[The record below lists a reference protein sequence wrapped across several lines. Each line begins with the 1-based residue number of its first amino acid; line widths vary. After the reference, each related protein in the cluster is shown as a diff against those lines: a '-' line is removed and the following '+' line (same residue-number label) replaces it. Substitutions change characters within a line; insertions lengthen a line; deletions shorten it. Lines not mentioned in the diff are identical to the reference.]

1 MQTFRTR
8 FTTDVSQHRRAMGEF
23 RAQTCAAVQEA
34 RNQILSLGALSIGG
48 LGVKDLVKDVILL
61 GGEMQQTETAF
72 EVMLGSAE
80 KGRAAIAKL
89 IGFADVTP
97 FDNPEIIQSGKS
109 LLNIGIAV
117 DGLTGKLE
125 MLGNISAGTGNK
137 IFEITS
143 IYSKAAAKGK
153 VQTEELMQLAERG
166 VPIIQAFAS
175 MLKVSTQEV
184 MAMAEKGQLSFAL
197 LDEALQSLGGQGGK
211 YFGLMEKQSK
221 NMLGTWSNF
230 QAEVE
235 KIGTAL
241 GKKAIPELTGAL
253 ESLLAEIDRLRESGE
268 LDQMI
273 SGAGQLIGET
283 ASALKDFVAFIIE
296 NRETI
301 ASLGMS
307 AAGLLLILKAK
318 QILLEL
324 GGGLVFMVRS
334 AATQIDSATQQSAAK
349 AIAAKQAEVTAAEAA
364 EARKA
369 AVAAA
374 CAKNAEM
381 IAARKA
387 MIVAQNY
394 AQETAVAV
402 ASAKARLAAEQMLGA
417 PRSSTM
423 SGLAAAEENYRTAQ
437 RQASAAAKNFD
448 SVKSSARDAWNSVAE
463 HTATATK
470 EVGGFRKSL
479 TGVRNFMGGMKGVMV
494 SPFAAAKMAAAN
506 FGAVAAT
513 AFIGWEIG
521 KRIGDMLQLEKAFTR
536 LFLKAKGMSDEEIEE
551 HMNPKKVDVSNMNAD
566 ALKKRREALI
576 GLAKEAKRIEDLEKR
591 VQAGVKEFGYVRD
604 ESEVLP
610 DRRAAYAAYK
620 KDQEE
625 YVKEYK
631 FLEGW
636 KRKKNKVIDEIN
648 AIDARQRQLE
658 AEEAKKKKPPQEK
671 PADKPTDKPASSA
684 AQDAIAAREKE
695 KREKE
700 LAEKKRLAEKER
712 DLNHSI
718 AKEQKEN
725 AKAGRELA
733 DTQNRDFVAQKIQ
746 GWRDEIAK
754 YQKDIESAEKMLS
767 KFGATLEDDI
777 LKTPEQIA
785 QERKDNVLRQ
795 KIDAYNQGA
804 KVTFTKEEQ
813 ARIQEMQNTQNKARK
828 LKADKEMNESY
839 INDAEKSL
847 NAYDRKR
854 ELEERKAR
862 ANELK
867 NRSAAL
873 KAAEDQLRI
882 AKEANQPMEAV
893 LKKIEEILKYGLPN
907 QTV

>member
-1 MQTFRTR
+1 
-8 FTTDVSQHRRAMGEF
+8 MGEF

-48 LGVKDLVKDVILL
+48 LGMKDLVKDVILL

-97 FDNPEIIQSGKS
+97 FDNPEIIRSGKS

-175 MLKVSTQEV
+175 MLKVPTQEV

-221 NMLGTWSNF
+221 NMLGAWSNF

-235 KIGTAL
+235 KIGTAI

-253 ESLLAEIDRLRESGE
+253 ESLLAEIDKLRESGE

-273 SGAGQLIGET
+273 SGAGKLIGET
-283 ASALKDFVAFIIE
+283 ASALKDFVAFIVA

-324 GGGLVFMVRS
+324 GGGLVFMVR
-334 AATQIDSATQQSAAK
+334 AAAQIDSAAQQSAAN
-349 AIAAKQAEVTAAEAA
+349 AAG
-364 EARKA
+364 
-369 AVAAA
+369 AVGT
-374 CAKNAEM
+374 
-381 IAARKA
+381 
-387 MIVAQNY
+387 V
-394 AQETAVAV
+394 
-402 ASAKARLAAEQMLGA
+402 
-417 PRSSTM
+417 
-423 SGLAAAEENYRTAQ
+423 
-437 RQASAAAKNFD
+437 
-448 SVKSSARDAWNSVAE
+448 
-463 HTATATK
+463 
-470 EVGGFRKSL
+470 RKSL
-479 TGVRNFMGGMKGVMV
+479 AGLRNFMGGMKGVMV

-658 AEEAKKKKPPQEK
+658 AEEVKKKKPPQEK
-671 PADKPTDKPASSA
+671 PADKPAGSA

-700 LAEKKRLAEKER
+700 LEEKNKLAEKER
-712 DLNHSI
+712 DLNHRI
-718 AKEQKEN
+718 AKERKEN
-725 AKAGRELA
+725 AKSGRDLA
-733 DTQNRDFVAQKIQ
+733 DAQNRDFVTQKIQ

-813 ARIQEMQNTQNKARK
+813 ARILEMQNAQNKARK
-828 LKADKEMNESY
+828 LMADKEMNESY

-847 NAYDRKR
+847 NAYDRRR
-854 ELEERKAR
+854 EIEERNAR

>member
-221 NMLGTWSNF
+221 NMLGAWSNF

-235 KIGTAL
+235 KIGTAI

-394 AQETAVAV
+394 AQETAAAV

-437 RQASAAAKNFD
+437 RQASTAAKNFD

-658 AEEAKKKKPPQEK
+658 AEEVKKKKPPQEK
-671 PADKPTDKPASSA
+671 PADKPASSA

-700 LAEKKRLAEKER
+700 LEEKNKLAEKER
-712 DLNHSI
+712 DLNHRI
-718 AKEQKEN
+718 AKERKEN
-725 AKAGRELA
+725 AKSGRELA

>member
-1 MQTFRTR
+1 
-8 FTTDVSQHRRAMGEF
+8 MGEF

-48 LGVKDLVKDVILL
+48 LGMKDLVKDVILL

-89 IGFADVTP
+89 IRFADVTP
-97 FDNPEIIQSGKS
+97 FDNPEIIRSGKS

-221 NMLGTWSNF
+221 NMLGAWSNF

-235 KIGTAL
+235 KIGTAI

-394 AQETAVAV
+394 AQETAAAV

-610 DRRAAYAAYK
+610 DRRAAYATYK

-658 AEEAKKKKPPQEK
+658 AEEVKKKKPPQEK
-671 PADKPTDKPASSA
+671 PADKPASSA

-700 LAEKKRLAEKER
+700 LEEKNKLAEKER
-712 DLNHSI
+712 DLNHRI
-718 AKEQKEN
+718 AKERKEN
-725 AKAGRELA
+725 AKSGRELA

>member
-48 LGVKDLVKDVILL
+48 LGMKDLVKDVILL

-89 IGFADVTP
+89 IRFADVTP
-97 FDNPEIIQSGKS
+97 FDNPEIIRSGKS

-221 NMLGTWSNF
+221 NMLGAWSNF

-235 KIGTAL
+235 KIGTAI

-394 AQETAVAV
+394 AQETAAAV

-521 KRIGDMLQLEKAFTR
+521 KRIGDMLQLEKMFTR

-658 AEEAKKKKPPQEK
+658 AEEVKKKKPPQEK
-671 PADKPTDKPASSA
+671 PADKPAGSA

-700 LAEKKRLAEKER
+700 LEEKNKLAEKER
-712 DLNHSI
+712 DLNHRI
-718 AKEQKEN
+718 AKERKEN
-725 AKAGRELA
+725 AKSGRDLA
-733 DTQNRDFVAQKIQ
+733 DAQNRDFVTQKIQ

-813 ARIQEMQNTQNKARK
+813 ARILEMQNAQNKARK
-828 LKADKEMNESY
+828 LMADKEMNESY

-847 NAYDRKR
+847 NAYDRRR
-854 ELEERKAR
+854 EIEERNAR

>member
-97 FDNPEIIQSGKS
+97 FDNPEIIRSGKS

-221 NMLGTWSNF
+221 NMLGAWSNF

-235 KIGTAL
+235 KIGTAI
-241 GKKAIPELTGAL
+241 GKEAIPALTAAL
-253 ESLLAEIDRLRESGE
+253 ESLLAEIDKLRESGE

-273 SGAGQLIGET
+273 SGAGKLIGET
-283 ASALKDFVAFIIE
+283 ASALKDFVAFIVA

-324 GGGLVFMVRS
+324 GGGLVFMVR
-334 AATQIDSATQQSAAK
+334 AAAQIDSAAQQSAAN
-349 AIAAKQAEVTAAEAA
+349 AAG
-364 EARKA
+364 
-369 AVAAA
+369 AVGT
-374 CAKNAEM
+374 
-381 IAARKA
+381 
-387 MIVAQNY
+387 V
-394 AQETAVAV
+394 
-402 ASAKARLAAEQMLGA
+402 
-417 PRSSTM
+417 
-423 SGLAAAEENYRTAQ
+423 
-437 RQASAAAKNFD
+437 
-448 SVKSSARDAWNSVAE
+448 
-463 HTATATK
+463 
-470 EVGGFRKSL
+470 RKSL
-479 TGVRNFMGGMKGVMV
+479 AGLRNFMGGMKGVMV

-658 AEEAKKKKPPQEK
+658 AEEVKKKKPPQEK
-671 PADKPTDKPASSA
+671 PADKPAGSA

-700 LAEKKRLAEKER
+700 LEEKNKLAEKER
-712 DLNHSI
+712 DLNHRI
-718 AKEQKEN
+718 AKERKEN
-725 AKAGRELA
+725 AKSGRDLA
-733 DTQNRDFVAQKIQ
+733 DAQNRDFVTQKIQ

-813 ARIQEMQNTQNKARK
+813 ARILEMQNAQNKARK
-828 LKADKEMNESY
+828 LMADKEMNESY

-847 NAYDRKR
+847 NAYDRRR
-854 ELEERKAR
+854 EIEERNAR

>member
-1 MQTFRTR
+1 
-8 FTTDVSQHRRAMGEF
+8 MGEF

-48 LGVKDLVKDVILL
+48 LGMKDLVKDVILL

-97 FDNPEIIQSGKS
+97 FDNPEIIRSGKS

-221 NMLGTWSNF
+221 NMLGAWSNF

-235 KIGTAL
+235 KIGTAI
-241 GKKAIPELTGAL
+241 GKEAIPALTAAL
-253 ESLLAEIDRLRESGE
+253 ESLLAEIDKLRESGE

-273 SGAGQLIGET
+273 SGAGKLIGET
-283 ASALKDFVAFIIE
+283 ASALKDFVAFIVA

-324 GGGLVFMVRS
+324 GGGLVFMVR
-334 AATQIDSATQQSAAK
+334 AAAQIDSAAQQSAAN
-349 AIAAKQAEVTAAEAA
+349 AAG
-364 EARKA
+364 
-369 AVAAA
+369 AVGT
-374 CAKNAEM
+374 
-381 IAARKA
+381 
-387 MIVAQNY
+387 V
-394 AQETAVAV
+394 
-402 ASAKARLAAEQMLGA
+402 
-417 PRSSTM
+417 
-423 SGLAAAEENYRTAQ
+423 
-437 RQASAAAKNFD
+437 
-448 SVKSSARDAWNSVAE
+448 
-463 HTATATK
+463 
-470 EVGGFRKSL
+470 RKSL
-479 TGVRNFMGGMKGVMV
+479 AGLRNFMGGMKGVMV

-658 AEEAKKKKPPQEK
+658 AEEVKKKKPPQEK
-671 PADKPTDKPASSA
+671 PADKPAGSA

-700 LAEKKRLAEKER
+700 LEEKNKLAEKER
-712 DLNHSI
+712 DLNHRI
-718 AKEQKEN
+718 AKERKEN
-725 AKAGRELA
+725 AKSGRDLA
-733 DTQNRDFVAQKIQ
+733 DAQNRDFVTQKIQ

-813 ARIQEMQNTQNKARK
+813 ARILEMQNAQNKARK
-828 LKADKEMNESY
+828 LMADKEMNESY

-847 NAYDRKR
+847 NAYDRRR
-854 ELEERKAR
+854 EIEERNAR

>member
-97 FDNPEIIQSGKS
+97 FDNPEIIRSGKS

-221 NMLGTWSNF
+221 NMLGAWSNF

-235 KIGTAL
+235 KIGTAI
-241 GKKAIPELTGAL
+241 GKEAIPALTAAL
-253 ESLLAEIDRLRESGE
+253 ESLLAEIDKLRESGE

-273 SGAGQLIGET
+273 SGAGKLIGET
-283 ASALKDFVAFIIE
+283 ASALKDFVAFIVA

-324 GGGLVFMVRS
+324 GGGLVFMVRAAAQINS
-334 AATQIDSATQQSAAK
+334 AAQQSAAN
-349 AIAAKQAEVTAAEAA
+349 AAG
-364 EARKA
+364 
-369 AVAAA
+369 AVGT
-374 CAKNAEM
+374 
-381 IAARKA
+381 
-387 MIVAQNY
+387 V
-394 AQETAVAV
+394 
-402 ASAKARLAAEQMLGA
+402 
-417 PRSSTM
+417 
-423 SGLAAAEENYRTAQ
+423 
-437 RQASAAAKNFD
+437 
-448 SVKSSARDAWNSVAE
+448 
-463 HTATATK
+463 
-470 EVGGFRKSL
+470 RKSL
-479 TGVRNFMGGMKGVMV
+479 AGLRNFMGGMKGIMV

-658 AEEAKKKKPPQEK
+658 AEEVKKKKPPQEK

-813 ARIQEMQNTQNKARK
+813 ARILEMQNAQNKARK
-828 LKADKEMNESY
+828 LMADKEMNESY

-847 NAYDRKR
+847 NAYDRRR
-854 ELEERKAR
+854 EIEERNAR

>member
-48 LGVKDLVKDVILL
+48 LGMKDLVKDVILL

-97 FDNPEIIQSGKS
+97 FDNPEIIRSGKS

-221 NMLGTWSNF
+221 NMLGAWSNF

-235 KIGTAL
+235 KIGTAI
-241 GKKAIPELTGAL
+241 GKEAIPALTAAL
-253 ESLLAEIDRLRESGE
+253 ESLLAEIDKLRESGE

-273 SGAGQLIGET
+273 SGAGKLIGET
-283 ASALKDFVAFIIE
+283 ASALKDFVAFIVA

-324 GGGLVFMVRS
+324 GGGLVFMVR
-334 AATQIDSATQQSAAK
+334 AAAQIDSAAQQSAAN
-349 AIAAKQAEVTAAEAA
+349 AAG
-364 EARKA
+364 
-369 AVAAA
+369 AVGT
-374 CAKNAEM
+374 
-381 IAARKA
+381 
-387 MIVAQNY
+387 V
-394 AQETAVAV
+394 
-402 ASAKARLAAEQMLGA
+402 
-417 PRSSTM
+417 
-423 SGLAAAEENYRTAQ
+423 
-437 RQASAAAKNFD
+437 
-448 SVKSSARDAWNSVAE
+448 
-463 HTATATK
+463 
-470 EVGGFRKSL
+470 RKSL
-479 TGVRNFMGGMKGVMV
+479 AGLRNFMGGMKGVMV

-658 AEEAKKKKPPQEK
+658 AEEVKKKKPPQEK
-671 PADKPTDKPASSA
+671 PADKPAGSA

-700 LAEKKRLAEKER
+700 LEEKNKLAEKER
-712 DLNHSI
+712 DLNHRI
-718 AKEQKEN
+718 AKERKEN
-725 AKAGRELA
+725 AKSGRDLA
-733 DTQNRDFVAQKIQ
+733 DAQNRDFVTQKIQ

-813 ARIQEMQNTQNKARK
+813 ARILEMQNAQNKARK
-828 LKADKEMNESY
+828 LMADKEMNESY

-847 NAYDRKR
+847 NAYDRRR
-854 ELEERKAR
+854 EIEERNAR

>member
-1 MQTFRTR
+1 
-8 FTTDVSQHRRAMGEF
+8 MGEF

-97 FDNPEIIQSGKS
+97 FDNPEIIRSGKS

-221 NMLGTWSNF
+221 NMLGAWSNF

-235 KIGTAL
+235 KIGTAI
-241 GKKAIPELTGAL
+241 GKEAIPALTAAL
-253 ESLLAEIDRLRESGE
+253 ESLLAEIDKLRESGE

-273 SGAGQLIGET
+273 SGAGKLIGET
-283 ASALKDFVAFIIE
+283 ASALKDFVAFIVA

-324 GGGLVFMVRS
+324 GGGLVFMVR
-334 AATQIDSATQQSAAK
+334 AAAQIDSAAQQSAAN
-349 AIAAKQAEVTAAEAA
+349 AAG
-364 EARKA
+364 
-369 AVAAA
+369 AVGT
-374 CAKNAEM
+374 
-381 IAARKA
+381 
-387 MIVAQNY
+387 V
-394 AQETAVAV
+394 
-402 ASAKARLAAEQMLGA
+402 
-417 PRSSTM
+417 
-423 SGLAAAEENYRTAQ
+423 
-437 RQASAAAKNFD
+437 
-448 SVKSSARDAWNSVAE
+448 
-463 HTATATK
+463 
-470 EVGGFRKSL
+470 RKSL
-479 TGVRNFMGGMKGVMV
+479 AGLRNFMGGMKGVMV

-658 AEEAKKKKPPQEK
+658 AEEVKKKKPPQEK
-671 PADKPTDKPASSA
+671 PADKPAGSA

-700 LAEKKRLAEKER
+700 LEEKNKLAEKER
-712 DLNHSI
+712 DLNHRI
-718 AKEQKEN
+718 AKERKEN
-725 AKAGRELA
+725 AKSGRDLA
-733 DTQNRDFVAQKIQ
+733 DAQNRDFVTQKIQ

-813 ARIQEMQNTQNKARK
+813 ARILEMQNAQNKARK
-828 LKADKEMNESY
+828 LMADKEMNESY

-847 NAYDRKR
+847 NAYDRRR
-854 ELEERKAR
+854 EIEERNAR

>member
-221 NMLGTWSNF
+221 NMLGAWSNF

-235 KIGTAL
+235 KIGTAI
-241 GKKAIPELTGAL
+241 GKKAIPELTAAL

-324 GGGLVFMVRS
+324 GGGLVFMVR
-334 AATQIDSATQQSAAK
+334 AAAQIDSATQQSAAK

-394 AQETAVAV
+394 AQETAAAV

-658 AEEAKKKKPPQEK
+658 AEEVKKKKPPQEK
-671 PADKPTDKPASSA
+671 PADKPAGSA

-700 LAEKKRLAEKER
+700 LEEKNKLAEKER
-712 DLNHSI
+712 DLNHRI
-718 AKEQKEN
+718 AKERKEN
-725 AKAGRELA
+725 AKSGRDLA
-733 DTQNRDFVAQKIQ
+733 DAQNRDFVTQKIQ

-813 ARIQEMQNTQNKARK
+813 ARILEMQNAQNKARK
-828 LKADKEMNESY
+828 LMADKEMNESY

-847 NAYDRKR
+847 NAYDRRR
-854 ELEERKAR
+854 EIEERNAR

>member
-1 MQTFRTR
+1 
-8 FTTDVSQHRRAMGEF
+8 MGEF

-97 FDNPEIIQSGKS
+97 FDNPEIIRSGKS

-221 NMLGTWSNF
+221 NMLGAWSNF

-235 KIGTAL
+235 KIGTAI

-273 SGAGQLIGET
+273 SGAGKLIGET

-324 GGGLVFMVRS
+324 GGGLVFMVR
-334 AATQIDSATQQSAAK
+334 AAAQIDSAAQQSAAN
-349 AIAAKQAEVTAAEAA
+349 AAG
-364 EARKA
+364 
-369 AVAAA
+369 AVGT
-374 CAKNAEM
+374 
-381 IAARKA
+381 
-387 MIVAQNY
+387 V
-394 AQETAVAV
+394 
-402 ASAKARLAAEQMLGA
+402 
-417 PRSSTM
+417 
-423 SGLAAAEENYRTAQ
+423 
-437 RQASAAAKNFD
+437 
-448 SVKSSARDAWNSVAE
+448 
-463 HTATATK
+463 
-470 EVGGFRKSL
+470 RKSL
-479 TGVRNFMGGMKGVMV
+479 AGLRNFMGGMKGVMV

-576 GLAKEAKRIEDLEKR
+576 GLAKEAKRIEDAEKR
-591 VQAGVKEFGYVRD
+591 LEAGTKEFGYVRD

-610 DRRAAYAAYK
+610 DRRAAYAAYL
-620 KDQEE
+620 KDQQLVVENF
-625 YVKEYK
+625 K
-631 FLEGW
+631 FLDGW
-636 KRKKNKVIDEIN
+636 KRKKFKVLNEIN

-658 AEEAKKKKPPQEK
+658 AEEVKKKKPPQEK
-671 PADKPTDKPASSA
+671 PADKPADKPANSA

-695 KREKE
+695 KRENE
-700 LAEKKRLAEKER
+700 LAEKKKLAEKER

-718 AKEQKEN
+718 AKEQREN
-725 AKAGRELA
+725 AKAGRDLA
-733 DTQNRDFVAQKIQ
+733 DAQNRDFVTQKIQ

-813 ARIQEMQNTQNKARK
+813 ARILEMQNAQNKARK
-828 LKADKEMNESY
+828 LMADKEMNEGY

-847 NAYDRKR
+847 NAYDRRR
-854 ELEERKAR
+854 EIEERNAR

>member
-97 FDNPEIIQSGKS
+97 FDNPEIIRSGKS

-221 NMLGTWSNF
+221 NMLGAWSNF

-235 KIGTAL
+235 KIGTAI
-241 GKKAIPELTGAL
+241 GKEAIPALTAAL
-253 ESLLAEIDRLRESGE
+253 ESLLAEIDKLRESGE

-273 SGAGQLIGET
+273 SGAGKLIGET
-283 ASALKDFVAFIIE
+283 ASALKDFVAFIVA

-324 GGGLVFMVRS
+324 GGGLVFMVRAAAQINS
-334 AATQIDSATQQSAAK
+334 AAQQSAAN
-349 AIAAKQAEVTAAEAA
+349 AAG
-364 EARKA
+364 
-369 AVAAA
+369 AVGT
-374 CAKNAEM
+374 
-381 IAARKA
+381 
-387 MIVAQNY
+387 V
-394 AQETAVAV
+394 
-402 ASAKARLAAEQMLGA
+402 
-417 PRSSTM
+417 
-423 SGLAAAEENYRTAQ
+423 
-437 RQASAAAKNFD
+437 
-448 SVKSSARDAWNSVAE
+448 
-463 HTATATK
+463 
-470 EVGGFRKSL
+470 RKSL
-479 TGVRNFMGGMKGVMV
+479 AGLRNFMGGMKGVMV

-671 PADKPTDKPASSA
+671 PADKPADKPASSA
-684 AQDAIAAREKE
+684 AQDAIAAKEKE

-700 LAEKKRLAEKER
+700 LEEKNKLAEKER
-712 DLNHSI
+712 DLNHRI
-718 AKEQKEN
+718 AKERKEN
-725 AKAGRELA
+725 AKSGRDLA
-733 DTQNRDFVAQKIQ
+733 DAQNRDFVTQKIQ

-813 ARIQEMQNTQNKARK
+813 ARILEMQNAQNKARK
-828 LKADKEMNESY
+828 LMADKEMNESY

-847 NAYDRKR
+847 NAYDRRR
-854 ELEERKAR
+854 EIEERNAR

>member
-1 MQTFRTR
+1 
-8 FTTDVSQHRRAMGEF
+8 MGEF

-48 LGVKDLVKDVILL
+48 LGLKDLVKDVILL

-97 FDNPEIIQSGKS
+97 FDNPEIIRSGKS
-109 LLNIGIAV
+109 LLNIGITV

-221 NMLGTWSNF
+221 NMLGAWSNF

-235 KIGTAL
+235 KIGTAI
-241 GKKAIPELTGAL
+241 GKEAIPALTAAL
-253 ESLLAEIDRLRESGE
+253 ESLLAEIDKLRESGE

-273 SGAGQLIGET
+273 SGAGKLIGET
-283 ASALKDFVAFIIE
+283 ASALKDFVAFIVA

-307 AAGLLLILKAK
+307 AAGLFLILKAK

-324 GGGLVFMVRS
+324 GGGLVFMVR
-334 AATQIDSATQQSAAK
+334 AAAQIDSTAQQSAAN
-349 AIAAKQAEVTAAEAA
+349 AAG
-364 EARKA
+364 
-369 AVAAA
+369 AVGT
-374 CAKNAEM
+374 
-381 IAARKA
+381 
-387 MIVAQNY
+387 V
-394 AQETAVAV
+394 
-402 ASAKARLAAEQMLGA
+402 
-417 PRSSTM
+417 
-423 SGLAAAEENYRTAQ
+423 
-437 RQASAAAKNFD
+437 
-448 SVKSSARDAWNSVAE
+448 
-463 HTATATK
+463 
-470 EVGGFRKSL
+470 RKSL
-479 TGVRNFMGGMKGVMV
+479 AGLRNFMGGMKGVMV

-513 AFIGWEIG
+513 AFVGWEIG

-576 GLAKEAKRIEDLEKR
+576 GLAKEAKRIEDAEKR
-591 VQAGVKEFGYVRD
+591 LEAGTKEFGYVRD

-610 DRRAAYAAYK
+610 DRRAAYAAYL
-620 KDQEE
+620 KDQQLVVENF
-625 YVKEYK
+625 K
-631 FLEGW
+631 FLDGW
-636 KRKKNKVIDEIN
+636 KRKKFKVLNEIN

-658 AEEAKKKKPPQEK
+658 AEEVKKKKPPQEK
-671 PADKPTDKPASSA
+671 PADKPADKPANSA

-695 KREKE
+695 KRENE
-700 LAEKKRLAEKER
+700 LAEKKKLAEKER

-718 AKEQKEN
+718 AKEQREN
-725 AKAGRELA
+725 AKAGRDLA
-733 DTQNRDFVAQKIQ
+733 DAQNRDFVTQKIQ

-813 ARIQEMQNTQNKARK
+813 ARILEMQNAQNKARK
-828 LKADKEMNESY
+828 LMADKEMNEGY

-847 NAYDRKR
+847 NAYDRRR
-854 ELEERKAR
+854 EIEERNAR

>member
-1 MQTFRTR
+1 MQTFKTR

-89 IGFADVTP
+89 VGFADVTP

-109 LLNIGIAV
+109 LLNIGVAV
-117 DGLTGKLE
+117 NGLTGKLE

-175 MLKVSTQEV
+175 MLKVPTQEV

-221 NMLGTWSNF
+221 NMLGAWSNF

-235 KIGTAL
+235 KIGTAI

-253 ESLLAEIDRLRESGE
+253 ESLLAEIDKLRESGE

-273 SGAGQLIGET
+273 SEAGQLIGET
-283 ASALKDFVAFIIE
+283 ASALKDFVAFIVK

-318 QILLEL
+318 QLLLEL
-324 GGGLVFMVRS
+324 GGGLVFMVR
-334 AATQIDSATQQSAAK
+334 AASQIDSAVQQSAAN
-349 AIAAKQAEVTAAEAA
+349 AAD
-364 EARKA
+364 A
-369 AVAAA
+369 AVT
-374 CAKNAEM
+374 
-381 IAARKA
+381 
-387 MIVAQNY
+387 Y
-394 AQETAVAV
+394 
-402 ASAKARLAAEQMLGA
+402 
-417 PRSSTM
+417 
-423 SGLAAAEENYRTAQ
+423 
-437 RQASAAAKNFD
+437 
-448 SVKSSARDAWNSVAE
+448 
-463 HTATATK
+463 
-470 EVGGFRKSL
+470 RKSL
-479 TGVRNFMGGMKGVMV
+479 VGIRNFMGGMKGVMV

-513 AFIGWEIG
+513 AFVGWEIG

-551 HMNPKKVDVSNMNAD
+551 HMNPKKVDVSKMNAD
-566 ALKKRREALI
+566 ALKKRREALV
-576 GLAKEAKRIEDLEKR
+576 GLAKEAKRIEDAEKR
-591 VQAGVKEFGYVRD
+591 LKDGTKEFGYVRD

-610 DRRAAYAAYK
+610 ERRAAYAAYK
-620 KDQEE
+620 KDQQLVIENF
-625 YVKEYK
+625 K
-631 FLEGW
+631 FLDGW
-636 KRKKNKVIDEIN
+636 KRKKFKVLNEIN
-648 AIDARQRQLE
+648 AIDARQRQLA
-658 AEEAKKKKPPQEK
+658 AEDAKKKKPPQEK
-671 PADKPTDKPASSA
+671 PADKSADKPATTA
-684 AQDAIAAREKE
+684 AQDAINAREKE

-700 LAEKKRLAEKER
+700 LAEKKKFSEKER
-712 DLNHSI
+712 DLNHRI
-718 AKEQKEN
+718 AKEREEN
-725 AKAGRELA
+725 VKAGRDLA
-733 DTQNRDFVAQKIQ
+733 DAQNHDFVAQKIQ

-754 YQKDIESAEKMLS
+754 YQKDIESAEKMLRR
-767 KFGATLEDDI
+767 FGATLEDDI

-785 QERKDNVLRQ
+785 QERKDNILRQ
-795 KIDAYNQGA
+795 KIEAYNQGA

-813 ARIQEMQNTQNKARK
+813 ARIRAMQNTQSKARK
-828 LKADKEMNESY
+828 LMADKEMNEEY

-847 NAYDRKR
+847 NAYDRRR
-854 ELEERKAR
+854 EIEERSAR

-873 KAAEDQLRI
+873 KSAEDQLRI

-893 LKKIEEILKYGLPN
+893 LKKIEEILKYGLPK

>member
-97 FDNPEIIQSGKS
+97 FDNPEIIRSGKS

-221 NMLGTWSNF
+221 NMLGAWSNF

-235 KIGTAL
+235 KIGTAI
-241 GKKAIPELTGAL
+241 GKEAIPALTAAL
-253 ESLLAEIDRLRESGE
+253 ESLLAEIDKLRESGE

-273 SGAGQLIGET
+273 SGAGKLIGET
-283 ASALKDFVAFIIE
+283 ASALKDFVAFIVA

-324 GGGLVFMVRS
+324 GGGLVFMVR
-334 AATQIDSATQQSAAK
+334 AAAQIDSAAQQSAAN
-349 AIAAKQAEVTAAEAA
+349 AAG
-364 EARKA
+364 
-369 AVAAA
+369 AVGT
-374 CAKNAEM
+374 
-381 IAARKA
+381 
-387 MIVAQNY
+387 V
-394 AQETAVAV
+394 
-402 ASAKARLAAEQMLGA
+402 
-417 PRSSTM
+417 
-423 SGLAAAEENYRTAQ
+423 
-437 RQASAAAKNFD
+437 
-448 SVKSSARDAWNSVAE
+448 
-463 HTATATK
+463 
-470 EVGGFRKSL
+470 RKSL
-479 TGVRNFMGGMKGVMV
+479 AGLRNFMGGMKGVMV

-521 KRIGDMLQLEKAFTR
+521 RRIGDMLQLEKAFTR

-671 PADKPTDKPASSA
+671 PADKLADKPASSA

-700 LAEKKRLAEKER
+700 LEEKNKLAEKER
-712 DLNHSI
+712 DLNHRI
-718 AKEQKEN
+718 AKERKEN
-725 AKAGRELA
+725 AKSGRDLA
-733 DTQNRDFVAQKIQ
+733 DAQNRDFVTQKIQ

-813 ARIQEMQNTQNKARK
+813 ARILEMQNAQNKARK
-828 LKADKEMNESY
+828 LMADKEMNESY

-847 NAYDRKR
+847 NAYDRRR
-854 ELEERKAR
+854 EIEERNAR

>member
-48 LGVKDLVKDVILL
+48 LGMKDLVKDVILL

-221 NMLGTWSNF
+221 NMLGAWSNF

-235 KIGTAL
+235 KIGTAI

-394 AQETAVAV
+394 AQETAAAV

-437 RQASAAAKNFD
+437 RQASTAAKNFD

-658 AEEAKKKKPPQEK
+658 AEEVKKKKPPQEK
-671 PADKPTDKPASSA
+671 PADKPASSA

-700 LAEKKRLAEKER
+700 LEEKNKLAEKER
-712 DLNHSI
+712 DLNHRI
-718 AKEQKEN
+718 AKERKEN
-725 AKAGRELA
+725 AKSGRDLA
-733 DTQNRDFVAQKIQ
+733 DAQNRDFVTQKIQ

-813 ARIQEMQNTQNKARK
+813 ARILEMQNAQNKARK
-828 LKADKEMNESY
+828 LMADKEMNESY

-847 NAYDRKR
+847 NAYDRRR
-854 ELEERKAR
+854 EIEERNAR

>member
-48 LGVKDLVKDVILL
+48 LGMKDLVKDVILL

-97 FDNPEIIQSGKS
+97 FDNPEIIRSGKS

-166 VPIIQAFAS
+166 VPIIQASAS

-221 NMLGTWSNF
+221 NMLGAWSNF

-235 KIGTAL
+235 KIGTAI
-241 GKKAIPELTGAL
+241 GKEAIPALTAAL
-253 ESLLAEIDRLRESGE
+253 ESLLAEIDKLRESGE

-273 SGAGQLIGET
+273 SGAGKLIGET
-283 ASALKDFVAFIIE
+283 ASALKDFVAFIVA

-324 GGGLVFMVRS
+324 GGGLVFMVR
-334 AATQIDSATQQSAAK
+334 AAAQIDSAAQQSAAN
-349 AIAAKQAEVTAAEAA
+349 AAG
-364 EARKA
+364 
-369 AVAAA
+369 AVGT
-374 CAKNAEM
+374 
-381 IAARKA
+381 
-387 MIVAQNY
+387 V
-394 AQETAVAV
+394 
-402 ASAKARLAAEQMLGA
+402 
-417 PRSSTM
+417 
-423 SGLAAAEENYRTAQ
+423 
-437 RQASAAAKNFD
+437 
-448 SVKSSARDAWNSVAE
+448 
-463 HTATATK
+463 
-470 EVGGFRKSL
+470 RKSL
-479 TGVRNFMGGMKGVMV
+479 AGLRNFMGGMKGVMV

-658 AEEAKKKKPPQEK
+658 AEEVKKKKPPQEK
-671 PADKPTDKPASSA
+671 PADKPAGSA

-700 LAEKKRLAEKER
+700 LEEKNKLAEKER
-712 DLNHSI
+712 DLNHRI
-718 AKEQKEN
+718 AKERKEN
-725 AKAGRELA
+725 AKSGRDLA
-733 DTQNRDFVAQKIQ
+733 DAQNRDFVTQKIQ

-813 ARIQEMQNTQNKARK
+813 ARILEMQNAQNKARK
-828 LKADKEMNESY
+828 LMADKEMNESY

-847 NAYDRKR
+847 NAYDRRR
-854 ELEERKAR
+854 EIEERNAR

>member
-1 MQTFRTR
+1 
-8 FTTDVSQHRRAMGEF
+8 MGEF

-221 NMLGTWSNF
+221 NMLGAWSNF

-235 KIGTAL
+235 KIGTAI

-324 GGGLVFMVRS
+324 GGGLVFMVR
-334 AATQIDSATQQSAAK
+334 AAAQIDSAAQQSAAN
-349 AIAAKQAEVTAAEAA
+349 AAG
-364 EARKA
+364 
-369 AVAAA
+369 AVGT
-374 CAKNAEM
+374 
-381 IAARKA
+381 
-387 MIVAQNY
+387 V
-394 AQETAVAV
+394 
-402 ASAKARLAAEQMLGA
+402 
-417 PRSSTM
+417 
-423 SGLAAAEENYRTAQ
+423 
-437 RQASAAAKNFD
+437 
-448 SVKSSARDAWNSVAE
+448 
-463 HTATATK
+463 
-470 EVGGFRKSL
+470 RKSL
-479 TGVRNFMGGMKGVMV
+479 AGLRNFMGGMKGVMV

-658 AEEAKKKKPPQEK
+658 AEEVKKKKPPQEK
-671 PADKPTDKPASSA
+671 PADKPAGSA

-700 LAEKKRLAEKER
+700 LEEKNKLAEKER
-712 DLNHSI
+712 DLNHRI
-718 AKEQKEN
+718 AKERKEN
-725 AKAGRELA
+725 AKSGRDLA
-733 DTQNRDFVAQKIQ
+733 DAQNRDFVTQKIQ

-813 ARIQEMQNTQNKARK
+813 ARILEMQNAQNKARK
-828 LKADKEMNESY
+828 LMADKEMNESY

-847 NAYDRKR
+847 NAYDRRR
-854 ELEERKAR
+854 EIEERNAR

>member
-221 NMLGTWSNF
+221 NMLGAWSNF

-235 KIGTAL
+235 KIGTAI
-241 GKKAIPELTGAL
+241 GKEAIPALTAAL
-253 ESLLAEIDRLRESGE
+253 ESLLAEIDKLRESGE

-273 SGAGQLIGET
+273 SGAGKLIGET
-283 ASALKDFVAFIIE
+283 ASALKDFVAFIVA

-324 GGGLVFMVRS
+324 GGGLVFMVRAAAQINS
-334 AATQIDSATQQSAAK
+334 AAQQSAAN
-349 AIAAKQAEVTAAEAA
+349 AAG
-364 EARKA
+364 
-369 AVAAA
+369 AVGT
-374 CAKNAEM
+374 
-381 IAARKA
+381 
-387 MIVAQNY
+387 V
-394 AQETAVAV
+394 
-402 ASAKARLAAEQMLGA
+402 
-417 PRSSTM
+417 
-423 SGLAAAEENYRTAQ
+423 
-437 RQASAAAKNFD
+437 
-448 SVKSSARDAWNSVAE
+448 
-463 HTATATK
+463 
-470 EVGGFRKSL
+470 RKSL
-479 TGVRNFMGGMKGVMV
+479 AGLRNFMGGMKGVMV

-658 AEEAKKKKPPQEK
+658 AEEVKKKKPPQEK
-671 PADKPTDKPASSA
+671 PADKPAGSA

-700 LAEKKRLAEKER
+700 LEEKNKLAEKER
-712 DLNHSI
+712 DLNHRI
-718 AKEQKEN
+718 AKERKEN
-725 AKAGRELA
+725 AKSGRDLA
-733 DTQNRDFVAQKIQ
+733 DAQNRDFVTQKIQ

-813 ARIQEMQNTQNKARK
+813 ARILEMQNAQNKARK
-828 LKADKEMNESY
+828 LMADKEMNESY

-847 NAYDRKR
+847 NAYDRRR
-854 ELEERKAR
+854 EIEERNAR

>member
-1 MQTFRTR
+1 
-8 FTTDVSQHRRAMGEF
+8 MGEF
-23 RAQTCAAVQEA
+23 RAQTCAAVQES

-48 LGVKDLVKDVILL
+48 LGLKDLVKDVILL

-97 FDNPEIIQSGKS
+97 FDNPEIIRSGKS
-109 LLNIGIAV
+109 LLNIGITV

-221 NMLGTWSNF
+221 NMLGAWSNF

-235 KIGTAL
+235 KIGTAI
-241 GKKAIPELTGAL
+241 GKEAIPALTAAL
-253 ESLLAEIDRLRESGE
+253 ESLLAEIDKLRESGE

-273 SGAGQLIGET
+273 SGAGKLIGET
-283 ASALKDFVAFIIE
+283 ASALKDFVAFIVA

-324 GGGLVFMVRS
+324 GGGLVFMVR
-334 AATQIDSATQQSAAK
+334 AAAQIDSAAQQSAAN
-349 AIAAKQAEVTAAEAA
+349 AAG
-364 EARKA
+364 
-369 AVAAA
+369 AVGT
-374 CAKNAEM
+374 
-381 IAARKA
+381 
-387 MIVAQNY
+387 V
-394 AQETAVAV
+394 
-402 ASAKARLAAEQMLGA
+402 
-417 PRSSTM
+417 
-423 SGLAAAEENYRTAQ
+423 
-437 RQASAAAKNFD
+437 
-448 SVKSSARDAWNSVAE
+448 
-463 HTATATK
+463 
-470 EVGGFRKSL
+470 RKSL
-479 TGVRNFMGGMKGVMV
+479 AGLRNFMGGMKGVMV

-591 VQAGVKEFGYVRD
+591 LEAGTKEFGYVRD

-610 DRRAAYAAYK
+610 DRRAAYAAYL

-671 PADKPTDKPASSA
+671 PADKPADKPASSA

-695 KREKE
+695 KWEKE
-700 LAEKKRLAEKER
+700 LEEKNKLAEKER
-712 DLNHSI
+712 DLNHRI
-718 AKEQKEN
+718 AKERKEN
-725 AKAGRELA
+725 AKSGRDLA
-733 DTQNRDFVAQKIQ
+733 DAQNRDFVTQKIQ

-813 ARIQEMQNTQNKARK
+813 ARILEMQNAQNKARK
-828 LKADKEMNESY
+828 LMADKEMNESY

-847 NAYDRKR
+847 NAYDRRR
-854 ELEERKAR
+854 EIEERNAR

>member
-1 MQTFRTR
+1 
-8 FTTDVSQHRRAMGEF
+8 MGEF

-48 LGVKDLVKDVILL
+48 LGMKDLVKDVILL

-89 IGFADVTP
+89 IRFADVTP
-97 FDNPEIIQSGKS
+97 FDNPEIIRSGKS

-221 NMLGTWSNF
+221 NMLGAWSNF

-235 KIGTAL
+235 KIGTAI
-241 GKKAIPELTGAL
+241 GKEAIPALTAAL
-253 ESLLAEIDRLRESGE
+253 ESLLAEIDKLRESGE

-273 SGAGQLIGET
+273 SGAGKLIGET
-283 ASALKDFVAFIIE
+283 ASTLKDFVAFIVA

-324 GGGLVFMVRS
+324 GGGLVFMVR
-334 AATQIDSATQQSAAK
+334 AAAQIDSAAQQSAAN
-349 AIAAKQAEVTAAEAA
+349 AAG
-364 EARKA
+364 
-369 AVAAA
+369 AVGT
-374 CAKNAEM
+374 
-381 IAARKA
+381 
-387 MIVAQNY
+387 V
-394 AQETAVAV
+394 
-402 ASAKARLAAEQMLGA
+402 
-417 PRSSTM
+417 
-423 SGLAAAEENYRTAQ
+423 
-437 RQASAAAKNFD
+437 
-448 SVKSSARDAWNSVAE
+448 
-463 HTATATK
+463 
-470 EVGGFRKSL
+470 RKSL
-479 TGVRNFMGGMKGVMV
+479 AGLRNFMGGMKGVMV

-658 AEEAKKKKPPQEK
+658 AEEVKKKKPPQEK
-671 PADKPTDKPASSA
+671 PADKPAGSA

-700 LAEKKRLAEKER
+700 LEEKNKLAEKER
-712 DLNHSI
+712 DLNHRI
-718 AKEQKEN
+718 AKERKEN
-725 AKAGRELA
+725 AKSGRDLA
-733 DTQNRDFVAQKIQ
+733 DAQNRDFVTQKIQ

-813 ARIQEMQNTQNKARK
+813 ARILEMQNAQNKARK
-828 LKADKEMNESY
+828 LMADKEMNESY

-847 NAYDRKR
+847 NAYDRRR
-854 ELEERKAR
+854 EIEERNAR

>member
-137 IFEITS
+137 IFEITG

-175 MLKVSTQEV
+175 MLKVPTQEV

-221 NMLGTWSNF
+221 NMLGAWSNF

-235 KIGTAL
+235 KIGTAI
-241 GKKAIPELTGAL
+241 GKEAIPALTAAL
-253 ESLLAEIDRLRESGE
+253 ESLLAEIDKLRESGE

-273 SGAGQLIGET
+273 SGAGKLIGET
-283 ASALKDFVAFIIE
+283 ASALKDFVAFIVA

-324 GGGLVFMVRS
+324 GGGLVFMVR
-334 AATQIDSATQQSAAK
+334 AAAQIDSAAQQSAAN
-349 AIAAKQAEVTAAEAA
+349 AAG
-364 EARKA
+364 
-369 AVAAA
+369 AVGT
-374 CAKNAEM
+374 
-381 IAARKA
+381 
-387 MIVAQNY
+387 V
-394 AQETAVAV
+394 
-402 ASAKARLAAEQMLGA
+402 
-417 PRSSTM
+417 
-423 SGLAAAEENYRTAQ
+423 
-437 RQASAAAKNFD
+437 
-448 SVKSSARDAWNSVAE
+448 
-463 HTATATK
+463 
-470 EVGGFRKSL
+470 RKSL
-479 TGVRNFMGGMKGVMV
+479 AGLRNFMGGMKGVMV

-658 AEEAKKKKPPQEK
+658 AEEVKKKKPPQEK
-671 PADKPTDKPASSA
+671 PADKPAGSA

-700 LAEKKRLAEKER
+700 LEEKNKLAEKER
-712 DLNHSI
+712 DLNHRI
-718 AKEQKEN
+718 AKERKEN
-725 AKAGRELA
+725 AKSGRDLA
-733 DTQNRDFVAQKIQ
+733 DAQNRDFVTQKIQ

-813 ARIQEMQNTQNKARK
+813 ARILEMQNAQNKARK
-828 LKADKEMNESY
+828 LMADKEMNESY

-847 NAYDRKR
+847 NAYDRRR
-854 ELEERKAR
+854 EIEERNAR

>member
-48 LGVKDLVKDVILL
+48 LGMKDLVKDVILL

-97 FDNPEIIQSGKS
+97 FDNPEIIRSGKS

-175 MLKVSTQEV
+175 MLKVPTQEV

-221 NMLGTWSNF
+221 NMLGAWSNF

-235 KIGTAL
+235 KIGTAI

-253 ESLLAEIDRLRESGE
+253 ESLLAEIDKLRESGE

-273 SGAGQLIGET
+273 SGAGKLIGET
-283 ASALKDFVAFIIE
+283 ASALKDFVAFIVA

-324 GGGLVFMVRS
+324 GGGLVFMVR
-334 AATQIDSATQQSAAK
+334 AAAQIDSAAQQSAAN
-349 AIAAKQAEVTAAEAA
+349 AAG
-364 EARKA
+364 
-369 AVAAA
+369 AVGT
-374 CAKNAEM
+374 
-381 IAARKA
+381 
-387 MIVAQNY
+387 V
-394 AQETAVAV
+394 
-402 ASAKARLAAEQMLGA
+402 
-417 PRSSTM
+417 
-423 SGLAAAEENYRTAQ
+423 
-437 RQASAAAKNFD
+437 
-448 SVKSSARDAWNSVAE
+448 
-463 HTATATK
+463 
-470 EVGGFRKSL
+470 RKSL
-479 TGVRNFMGGMKGVMV
+479 AGLRNFMGGMKGVMV

-658 AEEAKKKKPPQEK
+658 AEEVKKKKPPQEK
-671 PADKPTDKPASSA
+671 PADKPAGSA

-700 LAEKKRLAEKER
+700 LEEKNKLAEKER
-712 DLNHSI
+712 DLNHRI
-718 AKEQKEN
+718 AKERKEN
-725 AKAGRELA
+725 AKSGRDLA
-733 DTQNRDFVAQKIQ
+733 DAQNRDFVTQKIQ

-813 ARIQEMQNTQNKARK
+813 ARILEMQNAQNKARK
-828 LKADKEMNESY
+828 LMADKEMNESY

-847 NAYDRKR
+847 NAYDRRR
-854 ELEERKAR
+854 EIEERNAR

>member
-1 MQTFRTR
+1 
-8 FTTDVSQHRRAMGEF
+8 MGEF

-97 FDNPEIIQSGKS
+97 FDNPEIIRSGKS

-221 NMLGTWSNF
+221 NMLGAWSNF

-235 KIGTAL
+235 KIGTAI
-241 GKKAIPELTGAL
+241 GKEAIPALTAAL
-253 ESLLAEIDRLRESGE
+253 ESLLAEIDKLRESGE

-273 SGAGQLIGET
+273 SGAGKLIGET
-283 ASALKDFVAFIIE
+283 ASALKDFVAFIVA

-324 GGGLVFMVRS
+324 GGGLVFMVR
-334 AATQIDSATQQSAAK
+334 AAAQIDSAAQQSAAN
-349 AIAAKQAEVTAAEAA
+349 AAG
-364 EARKA
+364 
-369 AVAAA
+369 AVGT
-374 CAKNAEM
+374 
-381 IAARKA
+381 
-387 MIVAQNY
+387 V
-394 AQETAVAV
+394 
-402 ASAKARLAAEQMLGA
+402 
-417 PRSSTM
+417 
-423 SGLAAAEENYRTAQ
+423 
-437 RQASAAAKNFD
+437 
-448 SVKSSARDAWNSVAE
+448 
-463 HTATATK
+463 
-470 EVGGFRKSL
+470 RKSL
-479 TGVRNFMGGMKGVMV
+479 AGLRNFMGGMKGVMV

-521 KRIGDMLQLEKAFTR
+521 RRIGDMLQLEKAFTR

-671 PADKPTDKPASSA
+671 PADKLADKPASSA

-700 LAEKKRLAEKER
+700 LEEKNKLAEKER
-712 DLNHSI
+712 DLNHRI
-718 AKEQKEN
+718 AKERKEN
-725 AKAGRELA
+725 AKSGRDLA
-733 DTQNRDFVAQKIQ
+733 DAQNRDFVTQKIQ

-813 ARIQEMQNTQNKARK
+813 ARILEMQNAQNKARK
-828 LKADKEMNESY
+828 LMADKEMNESY

-847 NAYDRKR
+847 NAYDRRR
-854 ELEERKAR
+854 EIEERNAR

>member
-48 LGVKDLVKDVILL
+48 LGMKDLVKDVILL

-89 IGFADVTP
+89 IRFADVTP
-97 FDNPEIIQSGKS
+97 FDNPEIIRSGKS

-221 NMLGTWSNF
+221 NMLGAWSNF

-235 KIGTAL
+235 KIGTAI
-241 GKKAIPELTGAL
+241 GKEAIPALTAAL
-253 ESLLAEIDRLRESGE
+253 ESLLAEIDKLRESGE

-273 SGAGQLIGET
+273 SGAGKLIGET
-283 ASALKDFVAFIIE
+283 ASALKDFVAFIVA

-324 GGGLVFMVRS
+324 GGGRVFMVR
-334 AATQIDSATQQSAAK
+334 AAAQIDSAAQQSAAN
-349 AIAAKQAEVTAAEAA
+349 AAG
-364 EARKA
+364 
-369 AVAAA
+369 AVGT
-374 CAKNAEM
+374 
-381 IAARKA
+381 
-387 MIVAQNY
+387 V
-394 AQETAVAV
+394 
-402 ASAKARLAAEQMLGA
+402 
-417 PRSSTM
+417 
-423 SGLAAAEENYRTAQ
+423 
-437 RQASAAAKNFD
+437 
-448 SVKSSARDAWNSVAE
+448 
-463 HTATATK
+463 
-470 EVGGFRKSL
+470 RKSL
-479 TGVRNFMGGMKGVMV
+479 AGLRNFMGGMKGVMV

-658 AEEAKKKKPPQEK
+658 AEEVKKKKPPQEK
-671 PADKPTDKPASSA
+671 PADKPAGSA

-700 LAEKKRLAEKER
+700 LEEKNKLAEKER
-712 DLNHSI
+712 DLNHRI
-718 AKEQKEN
+718 AKERKEN
-725 AKAGRELA
+725 AKSGRDLA
-733 DTQNRDFVAQKIQ
+733 DAQNRDFVTQKIQ

-813 ARIQEMQNTQNKARK
+813 ARILEMQNAQNKARK
-828 LKADKEMNESY
+828 LMADKEMNESY

-847 NAYDRKR
+847 NAYDRRR
-854 ELEERKAR
+854 EIEERNAR

>member
-97 FDNPEIIQSGKS
+97 FDNPEIIRSGKS

-221 NMLGTWSNF
+221 NMLGAWSNF

-235 KIGTAL
+235 KIGTAI
-241 GKKAIPELTGAL
+241 GKEAIPALTAAL
-253 ESLLAEIDRLRESGE
+253 ESLLAEIDKLRESGE

-273 SGAGQLIGET
+273 SGAGKLIGET
-283 ASALKDFVAFIIE
+283 ASALKDFVAFIVA

-324 GGGLVFMVRS
+324 GGGLVFMVR
-334 AATQIDSATQQSAAK
+334 AAAQIDSAAQQSAAN
-349 AIAAKQAEVTAAEAA
+349 AAG
-364 EARKA
+364 
-369 AVAAA
+369 AVGT
-374 CAKNAEM
+374 
-381 IAARKA
+381 
-387 MIVAQNY
+387 V
-394 AQETAVAV
+394 
-402 ASAKARLAAEQMLGA
+402 
-417 PRSSTM
+417 
-423 SGLAAAEENYRTAQ
+423 
-437 RQASAAAKNFD
+437 
-448 SVKSSARDAWNSVAE
+448 
-463 HTATATK
+463 
-470 EVGGFRKSL
+470 RKSL
-479 TGVRNFMGGMKGVMV
+479 AGLRNFMGGMKGVMV

-591 VQAGVKEFGYVRD
+591 VQAGAKEFGYVRD

-658 AEEAKKKKPPQEK
+658 AEEVKKKKPPQEK
-671 PADKPTDKPASSA
+671 PADKPAGSA

-700 LAEKKRLAEKER
+700 LEEKNKLAEKER
-712 DLNHSI
+712 DLNHRI
-718 AKEQKEN
+718 AKERKEN
-725 AKAGRELA
+725 AKSGRDLA
-733 DTQNRDFVAQKIQ
+733 DAQNRDFVTQKIQ

-795 KIDAYNQGA
+795 KIEAYNQGA

-813 ARIQEMQNTQNKARK
+813 ARILEMQNAQNKARK
-828 LKADKEMNESY
+828 LMADKEMNEGY

-847 NAYDRKR
+847 NAYGRRR
-854 ELEERKAR
+854 EIEERNAR

>member
-1 MQTFRTR
+1 
-8 FTTDVSQHRRAMGEF
+8 MGEF

-48 LGVKDLVKDVILL
+48 LGLKDLVKDVILL

-97 FDNPEIIQSGKS
+97 FDNPEIIRSGKS
-109 LLNIGIAV
+109 LLNIGITV

-221 NMLGTWSNF
+221 NMLGAWSNF

-235 KIGTAL
+235 KIGTAI
-241 GKKAIPELTGAL
+241 GKEAIPALTAAL
-253 ESLLAEIDRLRESGE
+253 ESLLAEIDKLRESGE

-273 SGAGQLIGET
+273 SGAGKLIGET
-283 ASALKDFVAFIIE
+283 ASALKDFVAFIVA

-324 GGGLVFMVRS
+324 GGGLVFMVR
-334 AATQIDSATQQSAAK
+334 AAAQIDSTAQQSAAN
-349 AIAAKQAEVTAAEAA
+349 AAG
-364 EARKA
+364 
-369 AVAAA
+369 AVGT
-374 CAKNAEM
+374 
-381 IAARKA
+381 
-387 MIVAQNY
+387 V
-394 AQETAVAV
+394 
-402 ASAKARLAAEQMLGA
+402 
-417 PRSSTM
+417 
-423 SGLAAAEENYRTAQ
+423 
-437 RQASAAAKNFD
+437 
-448 SVKSSARDAWNSVAE
+448 
-463 HTATATK
+463 
-470 EVGGFRKSL
+470 RKSL
-479 TGVRNFMGGMKGVMV
+479 AGLRNFMGGMKGVMV

-513 AFIGWEIG
+513 AFVGWEIG

-591 VQAGVKEFGYVRD
+591 VQAGVKEFGYVRN

-610 DRRAAYAAYK
+610 ERRAAYAAYK

-625 YVKEYK
+625 YIKEYK

-636 KRKKNKVIDEIN
+636 KRKKNKFIDEIN
-648 AIDARQRQLE
+648 AIDARRRQLE
-658 AEEAKKKKPPQEK
+658 AEEAKKKKPPLEK
-671 PADKPTDKPASSA
+671 PADKPASSA

-700 LAEKKRLAEKER
+700 LAEKKKLAEKER

-725 AKAGRELA
+725 AKSGRDLA
-733 DTQNRDFVAQKIQ
+733 DAQNRDFVTQKIQ

-754 YQKDIESAEKMLS
+754 YQKDIESAEKMLRR
-767 KFGATLEDDI
+767 FGATLEDDI

-785 QERKDNVLRQ
+785 QERKDNILRQ
-795 KIDAYNQGA
+795 KIDAYNRGE

-813 ARIQEMQNTQNKARK
+813 ARIREMQNAQNKARK
-828 LKADKEMNESY
+828 LMADKEMNEGY

-847 NAYDRKR
+847 NAYDRRR
-854 ELEERKAR
+854 EIEERNAR

-882 AKEANQPMEAV
+882 AKEANQPMESV

>member
-97 FDNPEIIQSGKS
+97 FDNPEIIRSGKS

-221 NMLGTWSNF
+221 NMLGAWSNF

-235 KIGTAL
+235 KIGTAI
-241 GKKAIPELTGAL
+241 GKEAIPALTAAL
-253 ESLLAEIDRLRESGE
+253 ESLLAEIDKLRESGE

-273 SGAGQLIGET
+273 SGAGKLIGET
-283 ASALKDFVAFIIE
+283 ASALKDFVAFIVA

-324 GGGLVFMVRS
+324 GGGLVFMVR
-334 AATQIDSATQQSAAK
+334 AAAQIDSAAQQSAAN
-349 AIAAKQAEVTAAEAA
+349 AAG
-364 EARKA
+364 
-369 AVAAA
+369 AVGT
-374 CAKNAEM
+374 
-381 IAARKA
+381 
-387 MIVAQNY
+387 V
-394 AQETAVAV
+394 
-402 ASAKARLAAEQMLGA
+402 
-417 PRSSTM
+417 
-423 SGLAAAEENYRTAQ
+423 
-437 RQASAAAKNFD
+437 
-448 SVKSSARDAWNSVAE
+448 
-463 HTATATK
+463 
-470 EVGGFRKSL
+470 RKSL
-479 TGVRNFMGGMKGVMV
+479 AGLRNFMGGMKGVMV

-576 GLAKEAKRIEDLEKR
+576 GLAKEAKHIEDLEKR
-591 VQAGVKEFGYVRD
+591 VQAGAKEFGYVRD

-671 PADKPTDKPASSA
+671 PADKPADKPASSA

-700 LAEKKRLAEKER
+700 LEEKNKLAEKER
-712 DLNHSI
+712 DLNHRI
-718 AKEQKEN
+718 AKERKEN
-725 AKAGRELA
+725 AKSGRDLA
-733 DTQNRDFVAQKIQ
+733 DAQNRDFVTQKIQ

-813 ARIQEMQNTQNKARK
+813 ARILEMQNAQNKARK
-828 LKADKEMNESY
+828 LMADKEMNESY

-847 NAYDRKR
+847 NAYDRRR
-854 ELEERKAR
+854 EIEERNAR

>member
-97 FDNPEIIQSGKS
+97 FDNPEIIRSGKS

-221 NMLGTWSNF
+221 NMLGAWSNF

-235 KIGTAL
+235 KIGTAI
-241 GKKAIPELTGAL
+241 GKEAIPALTAAL
-253 ESLLAEIDRLRESGE
+253 ESLLAEIDKLRESGE

-273 SGAGQLIGET
+273 SGAGKLIGET
-283 ASALKDFVAFIIE
+283 ASALKDFVAFIVA

-394 AQETAVAV
+394 AQETAAAV

-551 HMNPKKVDVSNMNAD
+551 HMNPKKVDVSNMDAD

-576 GLAKEAKRIEDLEKR
+576 GLAKEAKRIEDAEKR
-591 VQAGVKEFGYVRD
+591 LEAGTKEFGYVRD

-610 DRRAAYAAYK
+610 DRRAAYAAYL
-620 KDQEE
+620 KDQQLVVENF
-625 YVKEYK
+625 K
-631 FLEGW
+631 FLDGW
-636 KRKKNKVIDEIN
+636 KRKKFKVLNEIN

-671 PADKPTDKPASSA
+671 PADKPADKPASSA

-700 LAEKKRLAEKER
+700 LEEKNKLAEKER
-712 DLNHSI
+712 DLNHRI
-718 AKEQKEN
+718 AKERKEN
-725 AKAGRELA
+725 AKSGRDLA
-733 DTQNRDFVAQKIQ
+733 DAQNRDFVTQKIQ

-813 ARIQEMQNTQNKARK
+813 ARILEMQNAQNKARK
-828 LKADKEMNESY
+828 LMADKEMNESY

-847 NAYDRKR
+847 NAYDRRR
-854 ELEERKAR
+854 EIEERNAR

>member
-1 MQTFRTR
+1 
-8 FTTDVSQHRRAMGEF
+8 MGEF

-48 LGVKDLVKDVILL
+48 LGMKDLVKDVILL

-89 IGFADVTP
+89 IRFADVTP
-97 FDNPEIIQSGKS
+97 FDNPEIIRSGKS

-221 NMLGTWSNF
+221 NMLGAWSNF

-235 KIGTAL
+235 KIGTAI
-241 GKKAIPELTGAL
+241 GKEAIPALTAAL
-253 ESLLAEIDRLRESGE
+253 ESLLAEIDKLRESGE

-273 SGAGQLIGET
+273 SGAGKLIGET
-283 ASALKDFVAFIIE
+283 ASALKDFVAFIVA

-324 GGGLVFMVRS
+324 GGGLVFMVR
-334 AATQIDSATQQSAAK
+334 AAAQIDSAAQQSAAN
-349 AIAAKQAEVTAAEAA
+349 AAG
-364 EARKA
+364 
-369 AVAAA
+369 AVGT
-374 CAKNAEM
+374 
-381 IAARKA
+381 
-387 MIVAQNY
+387 V
-394 AQETAVAV
+394 
-402 ASAKARLAAEQMLGA
+402 
-417 PRSSTM
+417 
-423 SGLAAAEENYRTAQ
+423 
-437 RQASAAAKNFD
+437 
-448 SVKSSARDAWNSVAE
+448 
-463 HTATATK
+463 
-470 EVGGFRKSL
+470 RKSL
-479 TGVRNFMGGMKGVMV
+479 AGLRNFMGGMKGVMV

-658 AEEAKKKKPPQEK
+658 AEEVKKKKPPQEK
-671 PADKPTDKPASSA
+671 PADKPAGSA

-700 LAEKKRLAEKER
+700 LEEKNKLAEKER
-712 DLNHSI
+712 DLNHRI
-718 AKEQKEN
+718 AKERKEN
-725 AKAGRELA
+725 AKSGRDLA
-733 DTQNRDFVAQKIQ
+733 DAQNRDFVTQKIQ

-813 ARIQEMQNTQNKARK
+813 ARILEMQNAQNKARK
-828 LKADKEMNESY
+828 LMADKEMNESY

-847 NAYDRKR
+847 NAYDRRR
-854 ELEERKAR
+854 EIEERNAR

>member
-1 MQTFRTR
+1 
-8 FTTDVSQHRRAMGEF
+8 MGEF

-221 NMLGTWSNF
+221 NMLGAWSNF

-235 KIGTAL
+235 KIGTAI

-394 AQETAVAV
+394 AQETAAAV

-437 RQASAAAKNFD
+437 RQASTAAKNFD

-658 AEEAKKKKPPQEK
+658 AEEVKKKKPPQEK
-671 PADKPTDKPASSA
+671 PADKPASSA

-700 LAEKKRLAEKER
+700 LEEKNKLAEKER
-712 DLNHSI
+712 DLNHRI
-718 AKEQKEN
+718 AKERKEN
-725 AKAGRELA
+725 AKSGRELA

>member
-1 MQTFRTR
+1 
-8 FTTDVSQHRRAMGEF
+8 MGEF

-48 LGVKDLVKDVILL
+48 LGLKDLVKDVILL

-97 FDNPEIIQSGKS
+97 FDNPEIIRSGKS
-109 LLNIGIAV
+109 LLNIGITV

-221 NMLGTWSNF
+221 NMLGAWSNF

-235 KIGTAL
+235 KIGTAI
-241 GKKAIPELTGAL
+241 GKEAIPALTAAL
-253 ESLLAEIDRLRESGE
+253 ESLLAEIDKLRESGE
-268 LDQMI
+268 LDLMI
-273 SGAGQLIGET
+273 SGAGKLIGET
-283 ASALKDFVAFIIE
+283 ASALKDFVAFIVA

-324 GGGLVFMVRS
+324 GGGLVFMVR
-334 AATQIDSATQQSAAK
+334 AAAQIDSTAQQSAAN
-349 AIAAKQAEVTAAEAA
+349 AAG
-364 EARKA
+364 
-369 AVAAA
+369 AVGT
-374 CAKNAEM
+374 
-381 IAARKA
+381 
-387 MIVAQNY
+387 V
-394 AQETAVAV
+394 
-402 ASAKARLAAEQMLGA
+402 
-417 PRSSTM
+417 
-423 SGLAAAEENYRTAQ
+423 
-437 RQASAAAKNFD
+437 
-448 SVKSSARDAWNSVAE
+448 
-463 HTATATK
+463 
-470 EVGGFRKSL
+470 RKSL
-479 TGVRNFMGGMKGVMV
+479 AGLRNFMGGMKGVMV

-513 AFIGWEIG
+513 AFVGWEIG

-576 GLAKEAKRIEDLEKR
+576 GLAKEAKRIEDLERR
-591 VQAGVKEFGYVRD
+591 VQAGVKEFGYIRN

-610 DRRAAYAAYK
+610 ERRAAYAAYK

-625 YVKEYK
+625 YIKEYK

-636 KRKKNKVIDEIN
+636 KRKKNKFIDEIN
-648 AIDARQRQLE
+648 AIDARRRQLE

-671 PADKPTDKPASSA
+671 PAEKPASSA

-700 LAEKKRLAEKER
+700 LAEKKKLAEKER

-725 AKAGRELA
+725 AKSGRDLA
-733 DTQNRDFVAQKIQ
+733 DAQNRDFVTQKIQ

-754 YQKDIESAEKMLS
+754 YQKDIESAEKMLRR
-767 KFGATLEDDI
+767 FGAALEDDI

-785 QERKDNVLRQ
+785 QERKDNILRQ
-795 KIDAYNQGA
+795 KIDAYNRGE

-813 ARIQEMQNTQNKARK
+813 ARIREMQNAQNKARK
-828 LKADKEMNESY
+828 LMADKEMNEGY

-847 NAYDRKR
+847 NAYDRRR
-854 ELEERKAR
+854 EIEERNAR

-882 AKEANQPMEAV
+882 AKEANQPMESV

>member
-137 IFEITS
+137 IFEITG

-221 NMLGTWSNF
+221 NMLGAWSNF

-235 KIGTAL
+235 KIGTAI
-241 GKKAIPELTGAL
+241 GKEAIPALTAAL
-253 ESLLAEIDRLRESGE
+253 ESLLAEIDKLRESGE

-273 SGAGQLIGET
+273 SGAGKLIGET
-283 ASALKDFVAFIIE
+283 ASALKDFVAFIVA

-324 GGGLVFMVRS
+324 GGGLVFMVR
-334 AATQIDSATQQSAAK
+334 AAAQIDSAAQQSAAN
-349 AIAAKQAEVTAAEAA
+349 AAG
-364 EARKA
+364 
-369 AVAAA
+369 AVGT
-374 CAKNAEM
+374 
-381 IAARKA
+381 
-387 MIVAQNY
+387 V
-394 AQETAVAV
+394 
-402 ASAKARLAAEQMLGA
+402 
-417 PRSSTM
+417 
-423 SGLAAAEENYRTAQ
+423 
-437 RQASAAAKNFD
+437 
-448 SVKSSARDAWNSVAE
+448 
-463 HTATATK
+463 
-470 EVGGFRKSL
+470 RKSL
-479 TGVRNFMGGMKGVMV
+479 AGLRNFMGGMKGVMV

-658 AEEAKKKKPPQEK
+658 AEEVKKKKPPQEK
-671 PADKPTDKPASSA
+671 PADKPAGSA

-700 LAEKKRLAEKER
+700 LEEKNKLAEKER
-712 DLNHSI
+712 DLNHRI
-718 AKEQKEN
+718 AKERKEN
-725 AKAGRELA
+725 AKSGRDLA
-733 DTQNRDFVAQKIQ
+733 DAQKRDFVAQKIQ

-813 ARIQEMQNTQNKARK
+813 ARILEMQNAQNKARK
-828 LKADKEMNESY
+828 LMADKEMNESY

-847 NAYDRKR
+847 NAYDRRR
-854 ELEERKAR
+854 EIEERNAR

-893 LKKIEEILKYGLPN
+893 LKKIEEILKNGLPN

>member
-221 NMLGTWSNF
+221 NMLGAWSNF

-235 KIGTAL
+235 KIGTAI
-241 GKKAIPELTGAL
+241 GKKAIPELTAAL

-394 AQETAVAV
+394 AQETAAAV

-658 AEEAKKKKPPQEK
+658 AEEVKKKKPPQEK
-671 PADKPTDKPASSA
+671 PADKPAGSA
-684 AQDAIAAREKE
+684 AQDAIAAKEKE

-700 LAEKKRLAEKER
+700 LEEKKQLAEKER
-712 DLNHSI
+712 DLNHRI
-718 AKEQKEN
+718 AKERKEN
-725 AKAGRELA
+725 AKSGRELA

-813 ARIQEMQNTQNKARK
+813 ARIQEMQNSQNKARK
-828 LKADKEMNESY
+828 LKADKEMNETY

>member
-48 LGVKDLVKDVILL
+48 LGMKDLVKDVILL

-89 IGFADVTP
+89 IRFADVTP
-97 FDNPEIIQSGKS
+97 FDNPEIIRSGKS

-221 NMLGTWSNF
+221 NMLGAWSNF

-235 KIGTAL
+235 KIGTAI

-394 AQETAVAV
+394 AQETAAAV

-610 DRRAAYAAYK
+610 DRRAAYATYK

-658 AEEAKKKKPPQEK
+658 AEEVKKKKPPQEK
-671 PADKPTDKPASSA
+671 PADKPASSA

-700 LAEKKRLAEKER
+700 LEEKNKLAEKER
-712 DLNHSI
+712 DLNHRI
-718 AKEQKEN
+718 AKERKEN
-725 AKAGRELA
+725 AKSGRELA

>member
-1 MQTFRTR
+1 
-8 FTTDVSQHRRAMGEF
+8 MGEF

-48 LGVKDLVKDVILL
+48 LGLKDLVKDVILL

-97 FDNPEIIQSGKS
+97 FDNPEIIRSGKS
-109 LLNIGIAV
+109 LLNIGITV

-221 NMLGTWSNF
+221 NMLGAWSNF

-235 KIGTAL
+235 KIGTAI
-241 GKKAIPELTGAL
+241 GKEAIPALTAAL
-253 ESLLAEIDRLRESGE
+253 ESLLAEIDKLRESGE

-273 SGAGQLIGET
+273 SGAGKLIGET
-283 ASALKDFVAFIIE
+283 ASALKDFVAFIVA

-307 AAGLLLILKAK
+307 AAGLFLILKAK

-324 GGGLVFMVRS
+324 GGGLVFMVR
-334 AATQIDSATQQSAAK
+334 AAAQIDSTAQQSAAN
-349 AIAAKQAEVTAAEAA
+349 AAG
-364 EARKA
+364 
-369 AVAAA
+369 AVGT
-374 CAKNAEM
+374 
-381 IAARKA
+381 
-387 MIVAQNY
+387 V
-394 AQETAVAV
+394 
-402 ASAKARLAAEQMLGA
+402 
-417 PRSSTM
+417 
-423 SGLAAAEENYRTAQ
+423 
-437 RQASAAAKNFD
+437 
-448 SVKSSARDAWNSVAE
+448 
-463 HTATATK
+463 
-470 EVGGFRKSL
+470 RKSL
-479 TGVRNFMGGMKGVMV
+479 AGLRNFMGGMKGVMV

-513 AFIGWEIG
+513 AFVGWEIG

-591 VQAGVKEFGYVRD
+591 VQAGAKEFGYVRK
-604 ESEVLP
+604 ESEVPQL
-610 DRRAAYAAYK
+610 RRAAYAAYK

-636 KRKKNKVIDEIN
+636 KRKKNKIIDEIN

-658 AEEAKKKKPPQEK
+658 AEEAKKPPREKPADKPVETEEAKKPPQEK
-671 PADKPTDKPASSA
+671 PADKPVGSA
-684 AQDAIAAREKE
+684 AQEVIAAMEKE

-700 LAEKKRLAEKER
+700 LAEKKKLAEKER
-712 DLNHSI
+712 DLNRRI
-718 AKEQKEN
+718 AKERREN
-725 AKAGRELA
+725 AKAGRDLEDA
-733 DTQNRDFVAQKIQ
+733 RNRDFVTQKIK
-746 GWRDEIAK
+746 GWRDEIEQ
-754 YQKDIESAEKMLS
+754 YEKDIEKAEKMLLR
-767 KFGATLEDDI
+767 FGATLEDDI
-777 LKTPEQIA
+777 LKTPQQIA
-785 QERKDNVLRQ
+785 QERKDHILRQ
-795 KIDAYNQGA
+795 KIEAYNQGA

-813 ARIQEMQNTQNKARK
+813 AQIREMQNAQKKARK
-828 LKADKEMNESY
+828 FMADKEMNEGY
-839 INDAEKSL
+839 IHDAEKSL
-847 NAYDRKR
+847 NAYDRRR
-854 ELEERKAR
+854 EIEERNAR

-873 KAAEDQLRI
+873 KNAEDQLRI

-893 LKKIEEILKYGLPN
+893 LKKIEEILKKGLP
-907 QTV
+907 TETL

>member
-1 MQTFRTR
+1 
-8 FTTDVSQHRRAMGEF
+8 MGEF

-48 LGVKDLVKDVILL
+48 LGMKDLVKDVILL

-89 IGFADVTP
+89 IRFADVTP
-97 FDNPEIIQSGKS
+97 CDNPEIIRSGKS

-221 NMLGTWSNF
+221 NMLGAWSNF

-235 KIGTAL
+235 KIGTAI
-241 GKKAIPELTGAL
+241 GKEAIPALTAAL
-253 ESLLAEIDRLRESGE
+253 ESLLAEIDKLRESGE

-273 SGAGQLIGET
+273 SGAGKLIGET
-283 ASALKDFVAFIIE
+283 ASALKDFVAFIVA

-324 GGGLVFMVRS
+324 GGGLVFMVR
-334 AATQIDSATQQSAAK
+334 AAAQIDSAAQQSAAN
-349 AIAAKQAEVTAAEAA
+349 AAG
-364 EARKA
+364 
-369 AVAAA
+369 AVGT
-374 CAKNAEM
+374 
-381 IAARKA
+381 
-387 MIVAQNY
+387 V
-394 AQETAVAV
+394 
-402 ASAKARLAAEQMLGA
+402 
-417 PRSSTM
+417 
-423 SGLAAAEENYRTAQ
+423 
-437 RQASAAAKNFD
+437 
-448 SVKSSARDAWNSVAE
+448 
-463 HTATATK
+463 
-470 EVGGFRKSL
+470 RKSL
-479 TGVRNFMGGMKGVMV
+479 AGLRNFMGGMKGVMV

-658 AEEAKKKKPPQEK
+658 AEEVKKKKPPQEK
-671 PADKPTDKPASSA
+671 PADKPAGSA

-700 LAEKKRLAEKER
+700 LEEKNKLAEKER
-712 DLNHSI
+712 DLNHRI
-718 AKEQKEN
+718 AKERKEN

-733 DTQNRDFVAQKIQ
+733 DTQNRDFVTQKIQ

-813 ARIQEMQNTQNKARK
+813 ARILEMQNAQNKARK
-828 LKADKEMNESY
+828 LMADKEMNESY

-847 NAYDRKR
+847 NAYDRRR
-854 ELEERKAR
+854 EIEERNAR

>member
-235 KIGTAL
+235 KIGTAI

-394 AQETAVAV
+394 AQETAAAV

-437 RQASAAAKNFD
+437 RQASTAAKNFD

-658 AEEAKKKKPPQEK
+658 AEEVKKKKPPQEK
-671 PADKPTDKPASSA
+671 PADKPASSA

-700 LAEKKRLAEKER
+700 LEEKNKLAEKER
-712 DLNHSI
+712 DLNHRI
-718 AKEQKEN
+718 AKERKEN
-725 AKAGRELA
+725 AKSGRDLA
-733 DTQNRDFVAQKIQ
+733 DAQNRDFVTQKIQ

-813 ARIQEMQNTQNKARK
+813 ARILEMQNAQNKARK
-828 LKADKEMNESY
+828 LMADKEMNESY

-847 NAYDRKR
+847 NAYDRRR
-854 ELEERKAR
+854 EIEERNAR